1 MCNREG
7 NGQTETFF
15 VVVVLKEG
23 LNTPFFKNRKESLD
37 FTCF

>member
-15 VVVVLKEG
+15 VVLKEG